1 MIHANKKLI
10 SQHLRDGLPWLQTKS
25 ENVCRRAINSFAR
38 GLVRDYHVV
47 EGQSLTTALK
57 QGLKNLTTKLQHRD
71 LTVEYDGS
79 IQEQLTEG
87 VIKKATPVSKLE
99 KEFYIP
105 HKCVIRKSAETTRM
119 RIVCDASAQAT
130 PKSLSLNDCLYS
142 RHPLQ
147 NRLWDVLVQQRAYPV
162 VHESKRDAFWFHW
175 QTDCTSEAETENAQN
190 QIWREILL
198 VSWNSWL
205 S

>member
-1 MIHANKKLI
+1 MDYLDYKPSRRMFAEEQLIRLQEGWYETTMSWKANH
-10 SQHLRDGLPWLQTKS
+10 SPLPSNK
-25 ENVCRRAINSFAR
+25 
-38 GLVRDYHVV
+38 
-47 EGQSLTTALK
+47 EGSLTW
-57 QGLKNLTTKLQHRD
+57 LKNLTTKLQHKD

-190 QIWREILL
+190 QIWLEILL